1 MSPTYSRDSDALDLS
16 LINRRTGLE
25 RYEAAMAIY
34 VDDRELVAAHR
45 AGDTEAFDE
54 LVREHRLQLLAHANR
69 KLRCDAAAQDALQ
82 ETLVRAYKSLPKFN
96 GEYRLGPWLHR
107 IMANVCVDEAHRRHR
122 DSEKTGKLATQSAR
136 LFEAPSAEDELGL
149 NFDDA
154 DLRKALDDLPGAHR
168 EAFVLRVV
176 NELEYAEV
184 AERVGVSEQ
193 NARARVSRARSA
205 IRAAVKGVALVPAMI
220 TVLLKRG
227 EKAAAAASSAA
238 TTAAVGAGQSA
249 SATLP
254 VLAEASTAVPI
265 IAKAAVGVGLA
276 AAVLTPTSDS
286 AFHQAV
292 ENMGVPE
299 FGTNTGVSL
308 NEADAAIIASE
319 AVLPADPTELSISL
333 SIDGSANATLPV
345 ETLSPSDDELVEATQ
360 SGMSSNSQRQVVVL
374 PPADPTGEKSRVSV
388 AVLDVTPRGS
398 ERYELGGSLQL
409 IVAELSYAGV
419 LRPDSKLRV
428 ASGTTSGELRVE
440 ALLMLELND
449 GQTVEI
455 QLAGLAEA
463 TGPNLDVS
471 GIYRTNVTGNLEM
484 GTTGW
489 FSAELNLEGVTG
501 AQSLV
506 LDLES

>member
-1 MSPTYSRDSDALDLS
+1 MSPTYTRDSDALDLS

-122 DSEKTGKLATQSAR
+122 DSEKTSKFATQSAR

-149 NFDDA
+149 NFDGA
-154 DLRKALDDLPGAHR
+154 ELIGALDDLPGSHR
-168 EAFVLRVV
+168 EALVLRVV
-176 NELEYAEV
+176 DELEYSEV
-184 AERVGVSEQ
+184 AERTGVSEQ

-205 IRAAVKGVALVPAMI
+205 IRAAVKGVALVPAMFA
-220 TVLLKRG
+220 VLLKRG
-227 EKAAAAASSAA
+227 EKAAAAATSAA
-238 TTAAVGAGQSA
+238 TTTAAVGAGQSA

-254 VLAEASTAVPI
+254 AVVDATIAVPI
-265 IAKAAVGVGLA
+265 VAKAAMGVGLA

-286 AFHQAV
+286 ALHQAV

-308 NEADAAIIASE
+308 NEADAAILASE
-319 AVLPADPTELSISL
+319 AVLPADPSDLSVSVTI
-333 SIDGSANATLPV
+333 GESAEAASPA
-345 ETLSPSDDELVEATQ
+345 ETLSPSGDALVEATRSEISEQ
-360 SGMSSNSQRQVVVL
+360 QVVVL
-374 PPADPTGEKSRVSV
+374 PPAEPTGRKSRVSI
-388 AVLDVTPRGS
+388 AALDVTPRGS
-398 ERYELGGSLQL
+398 ERYELSGSLEL
-409 IVAELSYAGV
+409 IVAEVSYAGV
-419 LRPDSKLRV
+419 LRPESALRV
-428 ASGTTSGELRVE
+428 ASGMTSDELRLE

-449 GQTVEI
+449 GQTIEI
-455 QLAGLAEA
+455 QLAGLAA
-463 TGPNLDVS
+463 NTAPVLDVS
-471 GIYRTNVTGNLEM
+471 GIYRTNVVQYLGM
-484 GTTGW
+484 GTAGW
-489 FSAELNLEGVTG
+489 FRAELNSEGMT
-501 AQSLV
+501 APQSLV
-506 LDLES
+506 VDLES

>member
-1 MSPTYSRDSDALDLS
+1 
-16 LINRRTGLE
+16 LE

-34 VDDRELVAAHR
+34 IDDRELVAAHR
-45 AGDTEAFDE
+45 AGDSEAFDE
-54 LVREHRLQLLAHANR
+54 LVREHRQQLLAHANR

-82 ETLVRAYKSLPKFN
+82 ETLFRAYKSLPKFN

-122 DSEKTGKLATQSAR
+122 DSEKTGKFATQSAR
-136 LFEAPSAEDELGL
+136 LLEAPSAEDELGL

-154 DLRKALDDLPGAHR
+154 DLREALDDLPGSHR
-168 EAFVLRVV
+168 EALVLRVV
-176 NELEYAEV
+176 DELEYSEV

-205 IRAAVKGVALVPAMI
+205 IRAAVKGVALFPAMLA
-220 TVLLKRG
+220 VLLKRG

-254 VLAEASTAVPI
+254 ALVEATTAVPI
-265 IAKAAVGVGLA
+265 IAKAAMGVGLA

-286 AFHQAV
+286 ALHQAV
-292 ENMGVPE
+292 ENMGVSE
-299 FGTNTGVSL
+299 FGTNSGVSL
-308 NEADAAIIASE
+308 NEADAAILASE
-319 AVLPADPTELSISL
+319 AVLPTDPSDMSVSIN
-333 SIDGSANATLPV
+333 IGGSTDAASPV
-345 ETLSPSDDELVEATQ
+345 ETLSPSGDALVEATR
-360 SGMSSNSQRQVVVL
+360 SEILNNSEQRVIVL
-374 PPADPTGEKSRVSV
+374 PPAEPTGRKSRVSI
-388 AVLDVTPRGS
+388 AALDVTPRGS
-398 ERYELGGSLQL
+398 ERYELSGSLEL
-409 IVAELSYAGV
+409 IVDELSYAGV
-419 LRPDSKLRV
+419 LRPDSALRV
-428 ASGTTSGELRVE
+428 ASGMTPGELRVE

-455 QLAGLAEA
+455 QLAGLAA
-463 TGPNLDVS
+463 NTAPTLDVS
-471 GIYRTNVTGNLEM
+471 GIYRTNVVQDLGM

-489 FSAELNLEGVTG
+489 FSAELNLEGMAG
-501 AQSLV
+501 PQSLV